1 MKNIDAYT
9 SNKEARNEMIREG
22 SKSFAEEMRKLQSKD
37 DENKR
42 EESLKETSE
51 KLASYMKELEDK

>member
-22 SKSFAEEMRKLQSKD
+22 SKSFADEMRNLQEQD
-37 DENKR
+37 NENKR

-51 KLASYMKELEDK
+51 KLAGYMKKLDYK